1 MQHPPIEK
9 AMTGSRRSD
18 PYDRAVGQ
26 RIRALRM
33 WRHMSQTDLA
43 ERLGLT
49 FQQIQKYETGA
60 NRVSA
65 GRLLRISEIF
75 QVSISALFG
84 LDKEAEGTKDSLAN
98 LRISGAAKL
107 LEAYAGIKDDES
119 RRVLVRLAELMA
131 QRQR

>member
-1 MQHPPIEK
+1 
-9 AMTGSRRSD
+9 MTGSRRSD

-84 LDKEAEGTKDSLAN
+84 LDKEAGGAKDSLAN

-107 LEAYAGIKDDES
+107 LEAYAGLRDDES
-119 RRVLVRLAELMA
+119 RRILVRLAELMA
-131 QRQR
+131 QRSGGE